1 MTSLK
6 LYVQLVG
13 RDLNLD
19 SPAPGLHWT
28 IRLPSSVNELLIFGP
43 VLGSLGILCGSS
55 CPETWRHQLCWG
67 WGVGPG
73 WGASI
78 ALCSF
83 LRKDA

>member
-55 CPETWRHQLCWG
+55 CPETRRYQLCQG
-67 WGVGPG
+67 GLGQAG
-73 WGASI
+73 EQAS
-78 ALCSF
+78 LSVVS
-83 LRKDA
+83 